1 MHDKSLFFAIM
12 RVYGKNVDDNAV
24 IVNGI
29 NEPMLTIDTARPHA
43 SQRVSQSLWHT
54 NARIGMLGNIGKQEF
69 NAVYNFYITALD
81 KSVIMGYCRF
91 GKYYSV
97 HVTRSKSSSIDSPS
111 CWAVTRP

>member
-12 RVYGKNVDDNAV
+12 RVHGKNVDDDAV

-43 SQRVSQSLWHT
+43 SQRVSQSLWLT
-54 NARIGMLGNIGKQEF
+54 NARIGMLGNIGKQLL

-81 KSVIMGYCRF
+81 K
-91 GKYYSV
+91 GKYFFQYLKILRGKTSNT
-97 HVTRSKSSSIDSPS
+97 HEIFCFFIHS
-111 CWAVTRP
+111 C